1 MYIHDDIENMNNN
14 VLYISFVLHNN
25 YNKIKCT
32 NACLYASGNLAL
44 LMADCA
50 LSTLIFIRLNKNLI
64 DAKGGINFR
73 VILRFLNLTKTSSHA
88 LFTSSINRS
97 VEVERILKDQNL
109 EQIDDVVGH
118 LSEVPLGSILETNI
132 LDSGI
137 AKYFLLSQFSVQYLL
152 FCRTFLAETVND
164 LRESHGSAQ
173 MEVATLKRSLS
184 EANNEILQ
192 LHKKIT
198 QMEAIHEVI
207 YPCHLCTKNF
217 ISNDALNLHI
227 SRKHNTKVERKPET
241 PCLIAKER
249 EHDLNLIN
257 TIKLEL
263 EIKQLKERL
272 NNAEREI
279 KEKSL
284 SNSKRST
291 PQPPNRSPKRTEELK
306 STQSIGIQSN
316 LTELKEKDDNNENVI
331 EHKDQILILQAKLN
345 DFETWKQRQKEENS
359 EFFRDIHQ
367 KLGELTEAFEA
378 CKNRKEKTQDEI
390 EQEVHNVHSTAP
402 SIEHL
407 EDLLS
412 RKVEDIS
419 KQSSDK
425 LEKMILKLQQ
435 NYKEKLE
442 EMQNDFKKVAAV
454 NIENNNQIQQLQK
467 KNTADVEGIKRS
479 EEDDKDREREI
490 TFVAEEAKSKESISS
505 SSNRTFVKTAPTI
518 LKKNATISVSIS
530 DSENDEDSST
540 NISESLEEENP
551 GIASTSCKKSIQ
563 PGKTFIMG
571 QEQSY
576 HNKTE
581 KVSKNIKIKPK
592 TVIREDVM
600 KMTNT
605 RLKAMGVDAK
615 TKGLSQTSLKRLTSE
630 LNEKRNRM
638 TQKYPNFHA
647 TRDKIRKFVDK
658 LCSSKMPAS
667 AQILLEQTRPKKPKE
682 DNKEKSENSDNDETD
697 DDEGASP
704 IQVSTPVNE
713 TTIPLNNNEFK
724 ERLERILASPIKKP
738 DNYKHHIVKAMVHQ
752 EGNRPVPFPRKKV
765 MFEHANVATE
775 HTENGEVPI
784 IKSKSSHRLL
794 SDDNL
799 RSLL

>member
-1 MYIHDDIENMNNN
+1 MSLVGKIRKKNMPLNFDYNYPQAAREAGFKLRLYKDGPLDWR
-14 VLYISFVLHNN
+14 VL
-25 YNKIKCT
+25 
-32 NACLYASGNLAL
+32 G
-44 LMADCA
+44 
-50 LSTLIFIRLNKNLI
+50 
-64 DAKGGINFR
+64 
-73 VILRFLNLTKTSSHA
+73 
-88 LFTSSINRS
+88 S

-198 QMEAIHEVI
+198 HMEAIHEVI

-227 SRKHNTKVERKPET
+227 SRKHNAKVERKLET

-291 PQPPNRSPKRTEELK
+291 PQPNGKGTEELK
-306 STQSIGIQSN
+306 SKQSIGIQSN
-316 LTELKEKDDNNENVI
+316 LTELKEKDDNNENAI
-331 EHKDQILILQAKLN
+331 EHKDQILILQEKLN
-345 DFETWKQRQKEENS
+345 DFETWKQTQKEENS
-359 EFFRDIHQ
+359 EFFRDIHK
-367 KLGELTEAFEA
+367 KLSELTEAFEG
-378 CKNRKEKTQDEI
+378 CKHQKEKAQDEI
-390 EQEVHNVHSTAP
+390 EQEIHNIHSTAP
-402 SIEHL
+402 SIEYL
-407 EDLLS
+407 EDFLF

-425 LEKMILKLQQ
+425 LEKMVLKLEQ
-435 NYKEKLE
+435 NYKEKLKE
-442 EMQNDFKKVAAV
+442 LQNDFKKIAAI
-454 NIENNNQIQQLQK
+454 NIENSNQNEQLQK
-467 KNTADVEGIKRS
+467 KSTADVREIKRCEDG
-479 EEDDKDREREI
+479 EERERDI
-490 TFVAEEAKSKESISS
+490 IFVAEETKTKESISS
-505 SSNRTFVKTAPTI
+505 NSNRTFVQTAPTM
-518 LKKNATISVSIS
+518 LKISFGDS
-530 DSENDEDSST
+530 DNDEDSST

-551 GIASTSCKKSIQ
+551 GIDSTSCKKSTQ
-563 PGKTFIMG
+563 PDKTFVVG
-571 QEQSY
+571 REQSC
-576 HNKTE
+576 HSRTE
-581 KVSKNIKIKPK
+581 LVSKTIKIKPK
-592 TVIREDVM
+592 TIIREDV
-600 KMTNT
+600 KKLANT
-605 RLKAMGVDAK
+605 RLKALGLDAK
-615 TKGLSQTSLKRLTSE
+615 TKSLSQTSMKRLTSE

-647 TRDKIRKFVDK
+647 TRDKIRRFVDK
-658 LCSSKMPAS
+658 LCSSKMPAG
-667 AQILLEQTRPKKPKE
+667 AQILLEQTRPKKPRE
-682 DNKEKSENSDNDETD
+682 DNQEKLKDADNDETD
-697 DDEGASP
+697 DDGASP
-704 IQVSTPVNE
+704 VQASTPVNE
-713 TTIPLNNNEFK
+713 TSTLAHDEFK

-738 DNYKHHIVKAMVHQ
+738 DNYKPHIIKAVVHQ
-752 EGNRPVPFPRKKV
+752 EDNRPVPFPRKKV
-765 MFEHANVATE
+765 MFEHANVSTE
-775 HTENGEVPI
+775 YTENGGDPEVPI
-784 IKSKSSHRLL
+784 TKRKSSHRLL

>member
-1 MYIHDDIENMNNN
+1 MPLNFDYNYPQAAREAGFKLR
-14 VLYISFVLHNN
+14 LYKDGPL
-25 YNKIKCT
+25 
-32 NACLYASGNLAL
+32 
-44 LMADCA
+44 DW
-50 LSTLIFIRLNKNLI
+50 
-64 DAKGGINFR
+64 R
-73 VILRFLNLTKTSSHA
+73 VIG
-88 LFTSSINRS
+88 S

-164 LRESHGSAQ
+164 LRESHSSAQ

-291 PQPPNRSPKRTEELK
+291 PQPNRSPKGTEELK
-306 STQSIGIQSN
+306 SKQSIGIQSN
-316 LTELKEKDDNNENVI
+316 LTELKERDDNNENAI
-331 EHKDQILILQAKLN
+331 DHKDQILILQEKLN
-345 DFETWKQRQKEENS
+345 DFETWKQTQKEENS
-359 EFFRDIHQ
+359 EFFRDIQ
-367 KLGELTEAFEA
+367 KKLGELTEAFEA
-378 CKNRKEKTQDEI
+378 CKNQKEKTQDEI
-390 EQEVHNVHSTAP
+390 EQEIHNVHSTAP

-407 EDLLS
+407 EDFLS

-454 NIENNNQIQQLQK
+454 NIENNNQNEQLHK
-467 KNTADVEGIKRS
+467 KNTSDVKGIKRS
-479 EEDDKDREREI
+479 EEDGKDREREI
-490 TFVAEEAKSKESISS
+490 IFVPEETKSKESISS
-505 SSNRTFVKTAPTI
+505 NSNRTFVKTAPTI
-518 LKKNATISVSIS
+518 LKISIS
-530 DSENDEDSST
+530 DSDNDEDSST
-540 NISESLEEENP
+540 NVSESLEEENP
-551 GIASTSCKKSIQ
+551 GIDSTSCKKSIQ

-571 QEQSY
+571 QEQS
-576 HNKTE
+576 HRSKTE

-592 TVIREDVM
+592 TVIREDL
-600 KMTNT
+600 KKLTNA
-605 RLKAMGVDAK
+605 RLHNLGLDAK
-615 TKGLSQTSLKRLTSE
+615 TKGLSQTSMKRLTSE

-638 TQKYPNFHA
+638 TQ
-647 TRDKIRKFVDK
+647 
-658 LCSSKMPAS
+658 
-667 AQILLEQTRPKKPKE
+667 
-682 DNKEKSENSDNDETD
+682 
-697 DDEGASP
+697 
-704 IQVSTPVNE
+704 VSTPVNE
-713 TTIPLNNNEFK
+713 TTIPLNNDEFK

-738 DNYKHHIVKAMVHQ
+738 DNYKHHIIKAVVHQ
-752 EGNRPVPFPRKKV
+752 EGDRPVPFPRKKV
-765 MFEHANVATE
+765 MFEHANVETE
-775 HTENGEVPI
+775 YTENGEVPT